1 MKKLI
6 LPTDFSENATNAIN
20 YAQELFAN
28 TTCTFYL
35 LNTYTPMMYSYDYQL
50 NSGAYIGEVLDMV
63 KENSLQ
69 KLEELKQKL
78 QIKYKNPKHQ
88 FELISSFN
96 LLTDELDYTI
106 TEYDIDLIIMG
117 TKGASG
123 LNEILFGSNTIHVI
137 KKVKCPVLA
146 IPDGFFFEKPKDILF
161 PTDYKIDYSNKH
173 LNILKSI
180 AKEHQSAVHTLHVSS
195 GRDLNDEEI
204 KNKNTLEKLLLD
216 LNNTFYTVKDQE
228 IPQAINEFQK
238 STYVHLLMMIRN
250 KHTFL
255 ENLFLKKIINQI
267 GFHLTIP
274 FLVVPSKM

>member
-146 IPDGFFFEKPKDILF
+146 IPDGFFFEKPKEILF